1 MRDIEQVC
9 RKIFSDP
16 QFVAKFLVGGLLSFI
31 PIVIILVPGYLYLL
45 VLVNILVLGYPYLLV
60 LGYLYRYGQ
69 QVRDRD
75 DLVLPEWGD
84 WKRLIIDGLRFLVIL
99 ALFFALPVALGW
111 LLSKMLVLFLGVL
124 AYFPL
129 GLALFVSPPLTVGAL
144 YQYQSRRKFE
154 DLARLD
160 VLFGMMKAG
169 LSHMIIPALAY
180 AGLLLVGAPIFGFAF
195 FLGFIVIIAYYTSV
209 FLHLEKE
216 GKIAPG

>member
-16 QFVAKFLVGGLLSFI
+16 QFVTKFLIGGLLSFI
-31 PIVIILVPGYLYLL
+31 PIV
-45 VLVNILVLGYPYLLV
+45 NILV

-75 DLVLPEWGD
+75 DLILPEWGD
-84 WKRLIIDGLRFLVIL
+84 WQRLIIDGLRFLVIL

-111 LLSKMLVLFLGVL
+111 LLSGMLILVLGLMGLGVL
-124 AYFPL
+124 AYVPL
-129 GLALFVSPPLTVGAL
+129 GLALFVSPSLTVGAL
-144 YQYQSRRKFE
+144 YQYQCRRKFE

-169 LSHMIIPALAY
+169 LSRMILPALAFT
-180 AGLLLVGAPIFGFAF
+180 GLLLVGAPLYGFAL
-195 FLGFIVIIAYYTSV
+195 FLGFIVIIAYYTSI

-216 GKIAPG
+216 GKIAAG

>member
-16 QFVAKFLVGGLLSFI
+16 QIVTKFLIGGLLSFI
-31 PIVIILVPGYLYLL
+31 PIV
-45 VLVNILVLGYPYLLV
+45 NILV

-75 DLVLPEWGD
+75 DLILPEWGD
-84 WKRLIIDGLRFLVIL
+84 WQRLIIDGLRFLVIL
-99 ALFFALPVALGW
+99 VLFFALPVALGW
-111 LLSKMLVLFLGVL
+111 LLSGMLILVLGLMGLGVL
-124 AYFPL
+124 AYVPL

-144 YQYQSRRKFE
+144 YQYQCRRKFE

-160 VLFGMMKAG
+160 VLIGMMKAG
-169 LSHMIIPALAY
+169 LSHMILPALAFV
-180 AGLLLVGAPIFGFAF
+180 GLLMVGAPLFGFAF
-195 FLGFIVIIAYYTSV
+195 FLGFVVIIAHYTSV

>member
-31 PIVIILVPGYLYLL
+31 PV
-45 VLVNILVLGYPYLLV
+45 VNILV
-60 LGYLYRYGQ
+60 LGYLYRYAK

-75 DLVLPEWGD
+75 DLVLPEWRD
-84 WKRLIIDGLRFLVIL
+84 WQRLIIDGLRFLVIL
-99 ALFFALPVALGW
+99 SLFFAIPVALGW
-111 LLSKMLVLFLGVL
+111 LLSWMLVLALGLMGLGVL
-124 AYFPL
+124 AYVPL
-129 GLALFVSPPLTVGAL
+129 GLTLFVSPPLTVGAL
-144 YQYQSRRKFE
+144 YQYQCRRKFE

-169 LSHMIIPALAY
+169 LSHMILPALAF
-180 AGLLLVGAPIFGFAF
+180 AGLLLVGLPLYGFAF
-195 FLGFIVIIAYYTSV
+195 FLGFIVLISYYTSL

>member
-16 QFVAKFLVGGLLSFI
+16 QFVTKFLIGSLLSFI
-31 PIVIILVPGYLYLL
+31 PIV
-45 VLVNILVLGYPYLLV
+45 NILV

-69 QVRDRD
+69 QVRERD

-84 WKRLIIDGLRFLVIL
+84 WQRLIIDGLRFLVIL
-99 ALFFALPVALGW
+99 ALFFALPGLLSGMLFLALG
-111 LLSKMLVLFLGVL
+111 LMGLGVM
-124 AYFPL
+124 AFFPL
-129 GLALFVSPPLTVGAL
+129 GLAFFVSPPLTVGAL
-144 YQYQSRRKFE
+144 YQYQCRRKFE

-169 LSHMIIPALAY
+169 LPQMILPALAFT
-180 AGLLLVGAPIFGFAF
+180 GLLLVGWVPLFGFTF
-195 FLGFIVIIAYYTSV
+195 FLGCIVIIAHYTSV